1 MTLGLLASAFDPLH
15 PGYTWAMDQAIEAGV
30 CTGIIAALHAD
41 PSLQRGKPQPILT
54 VEERGYLLSSLRQV
68 VDVIPYNTEEDLYDL
83 ICAVR
88 PAVRILGEDYVG
100 QPYIGDDLPIP
111 VFYAKRRPD
120 WSGTTFRQRMRDMLC
135 F

>member
-1 MTLGLLASAFDPLH
+1 VTLGLLASAFDPLH
-15 PGYTWAMDQAIEAGV
+15 PGYVWAMDQAIEAGV
-30 CTGIIAALHAD
+30 CTSVIAALHTD
-41 PSLQRGKPQPILT
+41 PSLQRGKPRPILT

-68 VDVIPYNTEEDLYDL
+68 VDVIPYDTEEDLYDL

-88 PAVRILGEDYVG
+88 PAVIILGDDYIG
-100 QPYIGDDLPIP
+100 QPYVGDVLPIP

-120 WSGTTFRQRMRDMLC
+120 WSGTSFRQRMSDMLC